1 MKFEAFLVSSDLQ
14 YYFIIG
20 KGMDSSTSIEG
31 DSSNNHSRLRD
42 FIEDYWDIFVGIISI
57 AVSFYFHNSGLQFLA
72 TLFAAMGIGA
82 LSLSVSEIAEILSER
97 LQEPYGSFVLTLSAV
112 LVEII
117 LLYIILL
124 QAYNDPSVI
133 KTVKG
138 GIISAVIVDMNVL
151 LGLAVFLGG
160 LRFTEQNHNKETS
173 SAYTTILFVAAI
185 ALLVPGL
192 LNHVTHSEA
201 TIEHASK
208 AIAVL
213 LFSFYMTILVFQTKT
228 HAHFFKQTAKS
239 RIFRLKRK
247 MAKKNKELA
256 EEDDDYIFEKFN
268 NIALIFSIFI
278 FIAIIAFGAEVFA
291 SEGIKVA
298 REYGISAGI
307 SGIIIA
313 IVSVAPE
320 IATAIKAAKNDEI
333 QRVVNIAMGASTVS
347 ILLTVP
353 VLVLLAYL
361 SNIRLTL
368 DFNPLE
374 IGALIFTIM
383 LAWKTTDDGETNY
396 FEGISHLIFFCAFTI
411 IAIYY

>member
-1 MKFEAFLVSSDLQ
+1 ME
-14 YYFIIG
+14 
-20 KGMDSSTSIEG
+20 SSTSIEG
-31 DSSNNHSRLRD
+31 DSSSHSHNHSRLRD
-42 FIEDYWDIFVGIISI
+42 FIEDYWDIVVGIVSI
-57 AVSFYFHNSGLQFLA
+57 ITAFYFHDNGLHLLA
-72 TLFAAMGIGA
+72 TFFAAVGIGA

-112 LVEII
+112 VVEII

-124 QAYNDPSVI
+124 QAYTDPDVV

-138 GIISAVIVDMNVL
+138 GIVSAVIVDLNVL

-160 LRFTEQNHNKETS
+160 LKFTEQNHNKETS

-192 LNHVTHSEA
+192 LNHVTHSNT
-201 TIEHASK
+201 TIENASK

-213 LFSFYMTILVFQTKT
+213 LFLFYMTILVFQTRT

-247 MAKKNKELA
+247 MAKKNKEIA
-256 EEDDDYIFEKFN
+256 EDDDDDYIFEKFN
-268 NIALIFSIFI
+268 NIALIFSLFV
-278 FIAIIAFGAEVFA
+278 FIAIIALGAEVFA

-307 SGIIIA
+307 AGLIIA

-353 VLVLLAYL
+353 VLVFLAYI
-361 SNIRLTL
+361 SDIRLTL

>member
-1 MKFEAFLVSSDLQ
+1 
-14 YYFIIG
+14 
-20 KGMDSSTSIEG
+20 MDSSSSSSEG
-31 DSSNNHSRLRD
+31 DSRYSRFKD
-42 FIEDYWDIFVGIISI
+42 FIEDYWDICVGIIATLI
-57 AVSFYFHNSGLQFLA
+57 AFYFHKSGLGLMA

-97 LQEPYGSFVLTLSAV
+97 LSEPYGSFVLTLSAV

-117 LLYIILL
+117 LLYIVLL
-124 QAYNDPSVI
+124 QAYSDPTVV

-138 GIISAVIVDMNVL
+138 GIISAVLVDMNVL
-151 LGLAVFLGG
+151 LGLAIFLGG
-160 LRFTEQNHNKETS
+160 LRFVEQNHNKETS
-173 SAYTTILFVAAI
+173 SVYTTILFVASI

-192 LNHVTHSEA
+192 LNHVTHSDA

-208 AIAVL
+208 AIAIL
-213 LFSFYMTILVFQTKT
+213 LFIFYLSILVFQTKT

-247 MAKKNKELA
+247 MAKKNRELL
-256 EEDDDYIFEKFN
+256 EEDDDDDYIFEKFTN
-268 NIALIFSIFI
+268 LGLIGAIFI
-278 FIAIIAFGAEVFA
+278 FIAVIAMGAEVFA
-291 SEGIKVA
+291 NEGIKIA
-298 REYGISAGI
+298 HEYGISAGI
-307 SGIIIA
+307 SGLIIA

-347 ILLTVP
+347 ILFTVP
-353 VLVLLAYL
+353 MLMLLA
-361 SNIRLTL
+361 SATGIRLTL

-374 IGALIFTIM
+374 IGALILTIV

-396 FEGISHLIFFCAFTI
+396 FDGISHLMFFCAFTI

>member
-1 MKFEAFLVSSDLQ
+1 
-14 YYFIIG
+14 
-20 KGMDSSTSIEG
+20 MDSSANSEG
-31 DSSNNHSRLRD
+31 DSSSANHSRFRD
-42 FIEDYWDIFVGIISI
+42 FIEDYWDIILGIIFIII
-57 AVSFYFHNSGLQFLA
+57 AFYFHNSGFQLLA

-82 LSLSVSEIAEILSER
+82 LSVSVSEIAEILSER

-112 LVEII
+112 LVEIV
-117 LLYIILL
+117 LLFIVLL
-124 QAYNDPSVI
+124 QAYSDPDIV

-208 AIAVL
+208 AIAIL
-213 LFSFYMTILVFQTKT
+213 LFIFYMTILVFQTKT
-228 HAHFFKQTAKS
+228 HSHFFKQTAKS

-247 MAKKNKELA
+247 MAKKNRELS
-256 EEDDDYIFEKFN
+256 EEDEDDDYFFEKFN
-268 NIALIFSIFI
+268 IIALIGFIFL
-278 FIAIIAFGAEVFA
+278 FIAIIALGAEIFA
-291 SEGIKVA
+291 NEGVKIA

-307 SGIIIA
+307 SGLIIA

-353 VLVLLAYL
+353 VLVFLAYL

-374 IGALIFTIM
+374 IGALILTII

-396 FEGISHLIFFCAFTI
+396 FEGISHLMFFCAFTI